1 MDTSDSITVSVQDNE
16 DQQLQKITEAVSSLK
31 TNVVNILAQLKE
43 LDKQLK
49 KKERQNKKKL
59 ASADTTTKRK
69 PTGFALPVV
78 VSDELCKFMQKS
90 PGTKVSRTDT
100 TSFLIKYIKDNN
112 LQNLENKKKI
122 MPDETLK
129 KLFKLDDETEY
140 DIHFFNL
147 QTFINHHFI
156 NSNLSA

>member
-1 MDTSDSITVSVQDNE
+1 MDNGNSITVSVQDSE
-16 DQQLQKITEAVSSLK
+16 EQQLQKIMESVSSLK
-31 TNVVNILAQLKE
+31 TDVVNILSQLKD

-49 KKERQNKKKL
+49 KKERQNKKKI
-59 ASADTTTKRK
+59 ANADTSTKRK

-78 VSDELCKFMQKS
+78 VSDELCNFMKKS
-90 PGTKVSRTDT
+90 PGTKVSRTET

-112 LQNLENKKKI
+112 LQNLDNKKKI
-122 MPDETLK
+122 IPDETLK
-129 KLFKLDDETEY
+129 KLFKLDDNIDY
-140 DIHFFNL
+140 DVHFFNL